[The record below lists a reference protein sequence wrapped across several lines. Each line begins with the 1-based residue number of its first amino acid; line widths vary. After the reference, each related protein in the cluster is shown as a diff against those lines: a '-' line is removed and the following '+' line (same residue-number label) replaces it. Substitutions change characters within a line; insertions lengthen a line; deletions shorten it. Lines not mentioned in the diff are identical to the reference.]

1 MSINKVRIDA
11 PAGIVEVEGEKD
23 FVEEQV
29 DKILPI
35 IQAAGFGANAR
46 RAQAQAEEVAERTAS
61 GDSNEEPEQAAKKRR
76 KIVAPPKGQ
85 SCRDRIKVLKGDDF
99 FKQQRTPSDIVEG
112 LGKKGW
118 THNGNQVGATLTQMF
133 EKGELQRTKD
143 GGNFKYFWDRV

>member
-1 MSINKVRIDA
+1 MSTNKVRIDA

-46 RAQAQAEEVAERTAS
+46 KAQAQAEPDAESTGNGGS
-61 GDSNEEPEQAAKKRR
+61 KDETDQATRKRR

-85 SCRDRIKVLKGDDF
+85 SCRDRIKVLKGDGF
-99 FKQQRTPSDIVEG
+99 FKQHRTPSDIVEG

-118 THNGNQVGATLTQMF
+118 THNGNQVGATLSQMF
-133 EKGELQRTKD
+133 EKGELQRTRD
-143 GGNFKYFWDRV
+143 GGNFKYFWDRD